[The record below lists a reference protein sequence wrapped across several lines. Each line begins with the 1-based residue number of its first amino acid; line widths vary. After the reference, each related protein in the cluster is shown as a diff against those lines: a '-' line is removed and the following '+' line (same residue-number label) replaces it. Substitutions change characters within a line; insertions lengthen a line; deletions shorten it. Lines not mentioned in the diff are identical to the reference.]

1 MARVTIEEISRRTGL
16 SRGTVSRA
24 LNDRPD
30 ISEQTKQRVL
40 AECQKLNYVPSR
52 AARSLATGRAYAV
65 AVVVDDLRLTL
76 SSRFLQG
83 AIQAAADA
91 NYIVNVVELTRDPQT
106 RLRAL
111 ANERID
117 GVLVCST
124 LTADSVA
131 ILRDAVNERNIVS
144 STPLPEAACDVL
156 TTDDA
161 ESGRLVAH
169 ELLRSGAEGVLYV
182 HAPGSSTRERRLDG
196 FTEVLRS
203 QGVNPESLIV
213 SVGADTD
220 RAARRASFAERVRG
234 ARRIGAADDFLAA
247 EIMFICAAQLR
258 EPGRDVAII
267 GQGNEPFTALIN
279 PSLSSVELNGE
290 EIGRRAFDVLMQR
303 VNLNRMDAPQR
314 VEIAPRLIVR
324 DSSAG

>member
-52 AARSLATGRAYAV
+52 AARSLATGRAYTV

-83 AIQAAADA
+83 AIHGAGDA
-91 NYIVNVVELTRDPQT
+91 NYVVNVVELSRDPET

-117 GVLVCST
+117 GVLVCAS
-124 LTADSVA
+124 LGSDSVA

-161 ESGRLVAH
+161 ESGRLVAV
-169 ELLRSGAEGVLYV
+169 ELLRFGAEGVLYV
-182 HAPGSSTRERRLDG
+182 HAGGSPTRDRRLAG
-196 FTEVLRS
+196 VTEVIRS
-203 QGVNPESLIV
+203 QGLSVDSIVV
-213 SVGADTD
+213 SVPAEA
-220 RAARRASFAERVRG
+220 AARRAMLAERVRG
-234 ARRIGAADDFLAA
+234 ARRIGAVDDFLAT
-247 EIMFICAAQLR
+247 EVMFLCAGQHR

-267 GQGNEPFTALIN
+267 GQGNEPFSALIS
-279 PSLSSVELNGE
+279 PTLTSVELNGE
-290 EIGRRAFDVLMQR
+290 EIGRRAFEMLLQR
-303 VNLNRMDAPQR
+303 VNLSRMDAAQR
-314 VEIAPRLIVR
+314 IEIAPRLIGR
-324 DSSAG
+324 ASSGGAA